1 MGSVDYFE
9 RSFFNVPGN
18 AQARL
23 GMAGVLHSVSLYML
37 PCSGKVISVYGGII
51 NVRIIDV
58 KKLEKTPTRKEKI
71 T

>member
-1 MGSVDYFE
+1 M
-9 RSFFNVPGN
+9 PGLRI
-18 AQARL
+18 ARQ

-58 KKLEKTPTRKEKI
+58 KKARKN
-71 T
+71 TD

>member
-1 MGSVDYFE
+1 MS
-9 RSFFNVPGN
+9 GN
-18 AQARL
+18 EQARQ

>member
-1 MGSVDYFE
+1 M
-9 RSFFNVPGN
+9 PGLRI
-18 AQARL
+18 ARL

-58 KKLEKTPTRKEKI
+58 KKLEKNTD
-71 T
+71 

>member
-1 MGSVDYFE
+1 MLLIISKGVFQCAWL
-9 RSFFNVPGN
+9 RI
-18 AQARL
+18 ARL

>member
-1 MGSVDYFE
+1 MTAWQCAS
-9 RSFFNVPGN
+9 
-18 AQARL
+18 QARNGRSL
-23 GMAGVLHSVSLYML
+23 ALRVALHAAILR
-37 PCSGKVISVYGGII
+37 KVISVYGGII

>member
-1 MGSVDYFE
+1 MPGS
-9 RSFFNVPGN
+9 

-51 NVRIIDV
+51 NVRIIDA
-58 KKLEKTPTRKEKI
+58 KKLEKASTRKRKNNI
-71 T
+71 SHIL